1 MLHEGYLH
9 CTSKS
14 YMLSKRYACNCTVYI
29 SYLYCLVVSYRLSG
43 KKRPEVDR
51 VRDSYVASYEKL
63 SESDKTAVIAQ
74 M

>member
-1 MLHEGYLH
+1 
-9 CTSKS
+9 
-14 YMLSKRYACNCTVYI
+14 MLSKRYACNYTVYI
-29 SYLYCLVVSYRLSG
+29 GYIIVSYRLSG
-43 KKRPEVDR
+43 KKHPEVDR